1 MQRVLVT
8 GASRGLGLE
17 FTRQL
22 LARGDDVIA
31 ACRKPAQAD
40 ALIELVTQYSTP
52 AHPEPVEERG
62 AETHAK
68 KLHVL
73 AADIADADSIGH
85 LARESAEL
93 FDGLDL
99 LINNAG
105 MLVTGEAF
113 GNVSAESLQSSFAT
127 NTAGPFLLA
136 QALAPL
142 LANGK
147 HAIVANIS
155 SQLGSIANTDRV
167 YTPSYAISKAAQNM
181 ASVLLAHGLAEQ
193 GVRVVALHPGWV
205 HTDMGGKSAPVTP
218 TESVRGLLD
227 VIEHLAANETTAR
240 FLDYQGK
247 PLPW

>member
-1 MQRVLVT
+1 MGKDSIRRVLVT
-8 GASRGLGLE
+8 GANRGLGLE

-31 ACRKPAQAD
+31 ACREPAEASALSALVADYPQRLHICAADLALTDSVD
-40 ALIELVTQYSTP
+40 AL
-52 AHPEPVEERG
+52 AHDVER
-62 AETHAK
+62 
-68 KLHVL
+68 
-73 AADIADADSIGH
+73 
-85 LARESAEL
+85 L

-105 MLVTGEAF
+105 VLVTGETF
-113 GNVSAESLQSSFAT
+113 GNVSAEALHASIAT
-127 NTAGPFLLA
+127 NAIGPFLLT

-142 LANGK
+142 LAKGNR
-147 HAIVANIS
+147 AVVANIS
-155 SQLGSIANTDRV
+155 SQLGSIANTDRL

-181 ASVLLAHGLAEQ
+181 ASVLLALGLADT

-218 TESVRGLLD
+218 TESVHGLLD
-227 VIEHLAANETTAR
+227 VIAHLAANATTAR